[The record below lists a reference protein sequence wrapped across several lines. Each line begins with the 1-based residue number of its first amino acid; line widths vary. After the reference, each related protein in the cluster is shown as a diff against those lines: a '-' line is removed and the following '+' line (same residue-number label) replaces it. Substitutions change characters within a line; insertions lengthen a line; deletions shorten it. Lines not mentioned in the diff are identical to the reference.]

1 MARFRRLSL
10 PSDWTLILGG
20 IFAMN
25 AGLAAY
31 AALYTNFVSDD
42 LHIRPFDL
50 GLVESLREVPGFLTV
65 LLAALTVRIRESHV
79 TAAALLVMGLGMMS
93 YIGAHSLAG
102 LIAASL
108 FWSLGFHLFAPLSNG
123 LILNQS
129 QEGRRGRHMGQSN
142 AVAAVGTLL
151 ATLLV
156 LVMVKPLGIRAS
168 FVPAG
173 AMILCGAVCLL
184 LLRDNEAAPRVRIVF
199 RRRYLTYY
207 TLTMLDGSRRQIF
220 STFAIFL
227 LVRIYHVDVRAVT
240 ILLLFNTLVTMASA
254 LPIGRLIDRMGERW
268 MLIGNYVILTV
279 LFAGYA
285 LVHTLLLLGVL
296 FCLDNM
302 LFGCSSAITTYLG
315 RIAAPGELT
324 PSLAMGSTANHI
336 AAVGVPVLG
345 GLIWYSFG
353 YQITFFMGAATCILS
368 VLAALTIQR
377 PSEVDVP
384 AV

>member
-1 MARFRRLSL
+1 
-10 PSDWTLILGG
+10 
-20 IFAMN
+20 
-25 AGLAAY
+25 
-31 AALYTNFVSDD
+31 
-42 LHIRPFDL
+42 
-50 GLVESLREVPGFLTV
+50 
-65 LLAALTVRIRESHV
+65 
-79 TAAALLVMGLGMMS
+79 MGLGMMS

-108 FWSLGFHLFAPLSNG
+108 FWSLGFHVFAPLSNG
-123 LILNQS
+123 LILSQA
-129 QEGRRGRHMGQSN
+129 QEGRRGRRMGQSN
-142 AVAAVGTLL
+142 TVAAVGTLV

-156 LVMVKPLGIRAS
+156 LVMVKPLGLRAS
-168 FVPAG
+168 FVPTG
-173 AMILCGAVCLL
+173 LMILGGAICLL
-184 LLRDNEAAPRVRIVF
+184 LLRDKEEAPRVRIVF

-207 TLTMLDGSRRQIF
+207 LLTMLDGSRRQIF

-240 ILLLFNTLVTMASA
+240 VLLLFNTLVTMASS
-254 LPIGRLIDRMGERW
+254 LPLGRLIDRFGERSL
-268 MLIGNYVILTV
+268 LIGNYVILTA

-324 PSLAMGSTANHI
+324 PSLAMGSTANHV

-345 GLIWYSFG
+345 GLIWYTYG
-353 YQITFFMGAATCILS
+353 YQVTFFLGAATCILS
-368 VLAALTIQR
+368 VLVALTIHR
-377 PSEVDVP
+377 PSETDT
-384 AV
+384 AGL